1 MGELHARYKYRV
13 DRMTYACPGEDD
25 DKTRGQQ
32 SRPLLEKRVR
42 SYMSFTPSSD
52 LFRRVRADLNN
63 VQILKLGGFDLGDRG
78 AWVLGKALASNESL
92 GLLDLGFNGIT
103 SKGIEQIA
111 EALEEGKN
119 RTLKTL
125 YLSGN
130 GVGVG
135 GAARLAGALRSNK
148 SLKTLYLSG
157 NGIGDEGLKHLADML
172 RVNTSLTALY
182 LGTNSI
188 GSGGM
193 AHLADALTVNEHVEE
208 LMLSQNRIESAGVL
222 SLVEAFAT
230 ANLPLQTLEIGF
242 NGIDA
247 AGVTA
252 LADVLDS
259 RPNQLQ
265 NLYLDNNPVGDAGAA
280 ALGRC
285 LAKKAKSHSSLRVL
299 DLSYAQLSLLGFR
312 DLCMGLR
319 DSTTLMG
326 LLLDGHDWASTKYM
340 ERPPPN
346 VASLAKDDAYQY
358 AAKCVVTALQ
368 MNPSLPLVKLTGVN
382 LSFAPGLN
390 VDLPEGKEAM
400 QPVCALNER
409 IMNHVR
415 RVAMGNQTNATA
427 PPPSSE
433 LACGDRYQE
442 MIHQSRKV
450 LEKIA
455 ALPFDADEL
464 NALCAYYCADLL
476 KPQQQQQ
483 NKGDDPLHPAK
494 RRRLS
499 VDHSNEAINDQNDHP
514 SPRISP
520 PCRVAVYPKV
530 EHRLR
535 LLARR
540 EDEIE
545 RHCGV
550 LTVLRQLHYLVKS
563 LNSMENASAL
573 IETVL
578 GTDEGGS
585 TGSSAIHLP
594 QIPAFGNMSAAAT
607 TATAPN
613 EVLSHGLPAVEI
625 FSGWMQIKTQ
635 SYVNVRPRHVR
646 YSVLA
651 VHPLKPTSIM
661 MYTFKFQP
669 STDELAA
676 ALADC
681 STKTAYSDLKFVPW
695 DKRDRGFLLHALDKE
710 DRPCVLEVEVKTTD
724 LYDAWAN
731 NLTSESTWRNVA
743 TAALQ
748 KLPKAKTEMWR
759 KGASIH
765 RGLQNDTGEN
775 NCFLN
780 VIIQSFWHLVPL
792 RRLLL
797 DVTIKESADEKN
809 DDGSETAATNVLKTL
824 KATMMAYEDPS
835 SGSLHPK
842 ELRQGLSLLYKTDK
856 LFAEGSMADA
866 EETLLTILNLMHQQ
880 SDMIE
885 LTEAERA
892 TLKRTRTITSKSVEG
907 YVEKPLA
914 VFDPNSI
921 PHIVFSH
928 QIYDRHVCQN
938 CRHSSPWELCS
949 NLVFST
955 YATAALSLRQSNME
969 SMLKHLPDAINGDL
983 GTCHDEACNGKLAT
997 ERVIHRFPPVF
1008 AMSLLWSSNSPPKE
1022 DIQTLLSTISD
1033 TLDLSEAFS
1042 VDGEAAKMAQVLHGI
1057 RAQYR
1062 FKGFVCYYGKHYFAF
1077 FFSTAHQLWL
1087 LFDDNKVTDIGKW
1100 TDVVE
1105 HCVKGRYQP
1114 VLLFYEV
1121 PDARK
1126 DSSIGLFRGETVM
1139 AVPEQKPAPT
1149 PGTSQILA
1157 SLKLSGSSSAKSAII
1172 EPSDAR
1178 VAPAAVVTLQ
1188 NANGSL
1194 SQLPTAGASKLWQN
1208 ITAVNEAI
1216 AMPPRTNIMLKPL
1229 QPLEY
1234 DVEFPVDAV
1243 VLGLYL
1249 EKLDDDLCVTAFPRT
1264 PHGDKLEAEAS
1275 GVIGLFDT
1283 VVMANGHP
1291 LGHYTVDRALKMIQA
1306 QKRPLRIRFKKS
1318 QRVQTLLDMG
1328 FSLDRALEGLRV
1340 GRGSVDV
1347 AAEHCSTSQT

>member
-1 MGELHARYKYRV
+1 
-13 DRMTYACPGEDD
+13 MTYACPGEDD

-135 GAARLAGALRSNK
+135 GAARLAAALRSNK

-358 AAKCVVTALQ
+358 AAKCIVTALQ

-483 NKGDDPLHPAK
+483 QNKGDDPLHPAK

-530 EHRLR
+530 EVRSFRLMDCLQSGSHRLR

-585 TGSSAIHLP
+585 TGSSA
-594 QIPAFGNMSAAAT
+594 S
-607 TATAPN
+607 
-613 EVLSHGLPAVEI
+613 
-625 FSGWMQIKTQ
+625 
-635 SYVNVRPRHVR
+635 
-646 YSVLA
+646 
-651 VHPLKPTSIM
+651 
-661 MYTFKFQP
+661 
-669 STDELAA
+669 
-676 ALADC
+676 
-681 STKTAYSDLKFVPW
+681 
-695 DKRDRGFLLHALDKE
+695 
-710 DRPCVLEVEVKTTD
+710 
-724 LYDAWAN
+724 
-731 NLTSESTWRNVA
+731 
-743 TAALQ
+743 
-748 KLPKAKTEMWR
+748 
-759 KGASIH
+759 
-765 RGLQNDTGEN
+765 EN

-842 ELRQGLSLLYKTDK
+842 ELRQGLSLLYKTD
-856 LFAEGSMADA
+856 
-866 EETLLTILNLMHQQ
+866 
-880 SDMIE
+880 MIE

-928 QIYDRHVCQN
+928 QIYDRHV
-938 CRHSSPWELCS
+938 
-949 NLVFST
+949 
-955 YATAALSLRQSNME
+955 
-969 SMLKHLPDAINGDL
+969 
-983 GTCHDEACNGKLAT
+983 
-997 ERVIHRFPPVF
+997 
-1008 AMSLLWSSNSPPKE
+1008 NSPPKE

-1105 HCVKGRYQP
+1105 QYVRC
-1114 VLLFYEV
+1114 
-1121 PDARK
+1121 
-1126 DSSIGLFRGETVM
+1126 
-1139 AVPEQKPAPT
+1139 
-1149 PGTSQILA
+1149 
-1157 SLKLSGSSSAKSAII
+1157 GSSSAKSAII